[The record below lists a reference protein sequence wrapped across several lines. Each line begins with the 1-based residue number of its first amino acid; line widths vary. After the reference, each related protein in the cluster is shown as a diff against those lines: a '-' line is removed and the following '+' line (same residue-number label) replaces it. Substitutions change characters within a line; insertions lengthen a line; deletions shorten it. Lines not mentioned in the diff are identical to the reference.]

1 MEKESE
7 LHDYSLYLAADQK
20 IDKIKDQVSELFQKD
35 HANKERIDHLDERL
49 NLGVAQTGREN
60 SAKIMEMA
68 VKLNDL
74 QHELAAERST
84 VVHLEKVLGRIMAG
98 IFWVSFTGI
107 MGGLLALAYQIIKVR
122 LIGN

>member
-1 MEKESE
+1 MEKETE
-7 LHDYSLYLAADQK
+7 PHDYSLYLAADQK
-20 IDKIKDQVSELFQKD
+20 IDKLKEQVSELFQKD
-35 HANKERIDHLDERL
+35 HANKERIAHLDDRL

-107 MGGLLALAYQIIKVR
+107 MGGMVALAYQIIKVR
-122 LIGN
+122 LIGG

>member
-1 MEKESE
+1 MEKETDS
-7 LHDYSLYLAADQK
+7 HDYSLYLAADQK
-20 IDKIKDQVSELFQKD
+20 IDKLKEQVSELFQKD
-35 HANKERIDHLDERL
+35 HANKERIAHLDDRL

-122 LIGN
+122 LIGS

>member
-1 MEKESE
+1 MEKEIE
-7 LHDYSLYLAADQK
+7 PHDYSLYLAADGK
-20 IDKIKDQVSELFQKD
+20 IDKLKEQVSELFQKD
-35 HANKERIDHLDERL
+35 HANKERIAHLDDRL

-98 IFWVSFTGI
+98 IFWVSFTGV
-107 MGGLLALAYQIIKVR
+107 MGGLLALAYQVIKVR
-122 LIGN
+122 LIGG

>member
-7 LHDYSLYLAADQK
+7 AHDYSLYLAADQK
-20 IDKIKDQVSELFQKD
+20 LDKLKDQVSELFQKD
-35 HANKERIDHLDERL
+35 HANKERIAHLDDRL

-107 MGGLLALAYQIIKVR
+107 MGGMIALAYQVVKVR
-122 LIGN
+122 LFGG